1 MKKWRDLNLS
11 ATFTEFLKKV
21 LPLSESLPQVVHH
34 QEAIMA
40 LLEEYVARQDELS
53 LISLLEYFPI
63 DPRN

>member
-1 MKKWRDLNLS
+1 MS

-34 QEAIMA
+34 QDAIMA